1 MALDMAMPA
10 AYPGL
15 PERTPQGRQF
25 GKRASS
31 NHIVG
36 GLIAFVK
43 RFPPPIRRL
52 P

>member
-1 MALDMAMPA
+1 MALEMAMPA
-10 AYPGL
+10 AYPER

-31 NHIVG
+31 IHIVEG
-36 GLIAFVK
+36 SIAFVK
-43 RFPPPIRRL
+43 RFPSPIRRL